1 MHTYRSPS
9 APSFFFSSILKSSF
23 LSFNEKSIHV
33 LTWKCCSGQYMCA
46 LSLNSLFFS
55 ATWTNPAS
63 LHHSLHQHIKVSY
76 RLIIL
81 VFMCSQWLI
90 GSQRAGRLL
99 RSQINWH
106 YSQDC
111 VPIFYSH
118 DLTQICCFPITA
130 NNKKL
135 HTVIQLLNHM
145 NRWHTIRFWDMRQ
158 ICV

>member
-23 LSFNEKSIHV
+23 LSFNESV
-33 LTWKCCSGQYMCA
+33 NVVQVNTCA
-46 LSLNSLFFS
+46 LSLNSLYFS

-63 LHHSLHQHIKVSY
+63 LHHSLHQHIKVSN

-106 YSQDC
+106 YSRDC

-135 HTVIQLLNHM
+135 HTVIQLLNHI
-145 NRWHTIRFWDMRQ
+145 NRWHTIRFWDIRQ